1 MPFENNMKHL
11 FMHGIKLLLVIPGQ
25 KRPKPENL
33 GYPCVF
39 FTKIITSLFICFKY
53 ANYPELACKFSKSI
67 RSDFIIVKTYLCL
80 NPRALL
86 AWLLCRVLGLVKVG
100 NKGFH
105 LGRGRYEWGVFTSR
119 FKTDISRLIP
129 SLSWNKN
136 AQKLSQSEEV
146 FFLKSSPG
154 EA

>member
-33 GYPCVF
+33 GYSCVF

-53 ANYPELACKFSKSI
+53 AHSPELACKFSKSI
-67 RSDFIIVKTYLCL
+67 RSDFIIVKNISMFEPSCVIGMAFVQSFRL
-80 NPRALL
+80 
-86 AWLLCRVLGLVKVG
+86 KVG